1 MVNGS
6 PNVETLHL
14 EDADNKDTDKE
25 TDNQKIEN
33 KEAKSLR
40 GSQSQMAWENKQK
53 IKGMIQGRPGPQ
65 KGGPK

>member
-1 MVNGS
+1 MAKLLKWQKKYQQPENTVNGS

-40 GSQSQMAWENKQK
+40 GS
-53 IKGMIQGRPGPQ
+53 
-65 KGGPK
+65 

>member
-14 EDADNKDTDKE
+14 EDANNKDTDKE

-40 GSQSQMAWENKQK
+40 GS
-53 IKGMIQGRPGPQ
+53 
-65 KGGPK
+65 

>member
-33 KEAKSLR
+33 KEAKR
-40 GSQSQMAWENKQK
+40 GGASHKWLGRANKSFK
-53 IKGMIQGRPGPQ
+53 V
-65 KGGPK
+65 